1 MTLVAKIA
9 VAGVVTLLLLGTILF
24 LPIVGEPLISV
35 DSLLWSRE
43 RRFSSSAILEQIR
56 DVYELHTVEY
66 VYRMVFPHDFY
77 RPDLS
82 LRAVFDRLA
91 ESQGPPEEVLT
102 PRELAF
108 LRAYNLAYETG
119 LPTSAAGDSF
129 VVVTVRVRGGYAARE
144 PGDLKDLFRLE
155 EADAPSSGAG
165 ASRDSANRLT
175 PEESRVVVLLPEATV
190 VEVII
195 EDLGEGNYPY
205 PAAMVDAEEW
215 REISS
220 FVAEEARRRTVE
232 EGILQEAEENAR
244 VFLTTL
250 LTEAGFAQIRF
261 ESPGKED

>member
-1 MTLVAKIA
+1 MKLVVKIA
-9 VAGVVTLLLLGTILF
+9 MAATLTLLILGVILF
-24 LPIVGEPLISV
+24 LPIFGEPLISV
-35 DSLLWSRE
+35 DSLFWRRQ
-43 RRFSSSAILEQIR
+43 RRFSSREILEQIR

-77 RPDLS
+77 RADLS
-82 LRAVFDRLA
+82 LRALFDRLA
-91 ESQGPPEEVLT
+91 ESQGPPEEELP

-119 LPTSAAGDSF
+119 LPTSPEGDSF
-129 VVVTVRVRGGYAARE
+129 VVVTVRVRGGYAAGE
-144 PGDLKDLFRLE
+144 PRDLEDLFRLE
-155 EADAPSSGAG
+155 DANAPDAG
-165 ASRDSANRLT
+165 ESAVPDATGRLT
-175 PEESRVVVLLPEATV
+175 PEESRVVVLLPEAAV

-195 EDLGEGNYPY
+195 EDLNRENYPY

-244 VFLTTL
+244 SFLTTL
-250 LTEAGFAQIRF
+250 LAEAGFAEIRF
-261 ESPGKED
+261 EAPVGDR